1 MARPPRLSDPEIET
15 RLARLPGWARTGD
28 AITRSFAFAGFPEA
42 VEFVARLVGPAER
55 LEHHPDLDVRYNK
68 VIVTLSTHDQ
78 GGLTAYDFELAAL
91 VDGAVAG

>member
-42 VEFVARLVGPAER
+42 VEFVARLVGLHISQRGTLER
-55 LEHHPDLDVRYNK
+55 DPP
-68 VIVTLSTHDQ
+68 S
-78 GGLTAYDFELAAL
+78 
-91 VDGAVAG
+91 